1 MAFLKELSFSLVF
14 ALSFAIPVF
23 ADVISPSI
31 DRDQEVYSQEAPNA
45 AFFGRG
51 VSGRMSEA
59 SHLRFNAE
67 QCLLERRYKDAYRAI
82 SKAVQLDPGDPTGHV
97 MLARSMTGM
106 LRKADG
112 KIDEDMLVRAMKEWK
127 LIAYHDADLTEQLE
141 AKGQL
146 RKLGK
151 IAKAIKKERAAIAK
165 ARIKEGLKPEAET
178 EAVASSKAAAV
189 TN

>member
-1 MAFLKELSFSLVF
+1 MAFLKEFSLGL
-14 ALSFAIPVF
+14 ALSVVF
-23 ADVISPSI
+23 ISPASADVISPSI

-67 QCLLERRYKDAYRAI
+67 QCLMERRYKDAYRAI

-97 MLARSMTGM
+97 MLARSMTGL

-112 KIDEDMLVRAMKEWK
+112 NIDEDMLARAIKEWK

-151 IAKAIKKERAAIAK
+151 VAKAIKKERAAVAK
-165 ARIKEGLKPEAET
+165 ARSKEGLRPEAPA
-178 EAVASSKAAAV
+178 EAVAASKAVPVA
-189 TN
+189 N